1 MFFAS
6 VVFLKKLTTKK
17 NKIKDA
23 ELHID
28 KSLLYVVS
36 MHQIAKDGVQ
46 YD

>member
-6 VVFLKKLTTKK
+6 EVFLKELTTK
-17 NKIKDA
+17 NRIKDA